1 MTVSTPLV
9 FRPSLAQRTVS
20 ALLCAGSWIVGL
32 RTLAL
37 LLQNLP
43 RLHWALRQ
51 AQATGEP
58 TAWLWVIF
66 VSAIAACLAGGGLL
80 LLSVLLLVL
89 VEGSQVLV
97 DELGISVD
105 LGGLPGFLT
114 RRLGAG
120 RLVWKD
126 ITAIGKKSFFFFIKG
141 AESPGQAP
149 APLPGSAPVL
159 RFLVV
164 DELERLVLLILERS
178 PNLRFKE

>member
-1 MTVSTPLV
+1 MTASTPLV
-9 FRPSLAQRTVS
+9 FRPSFLQRTVS
-20 ALLCAGSWIVGL
+20 ALLCAGSWVVGI

-37 LLQNLP
+37 LFQKLP
-43 RLHWALRQ
+43 VLLDVLRQ
-51 AQATGEP
+51 AQAGGES
-58 TAWLWVIF
+58 TFWHWTLL
-66 VSAIAACLAGGGLL
+66 VSAIAACLAGGILL
-80 LLSVLLLVL
+80 LLSVLALLL

-105 LGGLPGFLT
+105 FGGLPNFLA

-126 ITAIGKKSFFFFIKG
+126 ISSFGKRHFFFVLEGG
-141 AESPGQAP
+141 ASPDGDSP
-149 APLPGSAPVL
+149 AGVGRPVRL

-178 PNLRFKE
+178 PNLHFHD